1 MTLDPS
7 KNTLEQQKFVETPE
21 GNVAVRTLNIGGFI
35 DAAAR
40 AANKN
45 PVSNK
50 SYVIPANTFS
60 TLDLE
65 TQDARDL
72 VYTYLKTLPGY
83 NGAVDV

>member
-1 MTLDPS
+1 MPFKFNPFSGNLDYYFDEAGVNTGDVTL
-7 KNTLEQQKFVETPE
+7 
-21 GNVAVRTLNIGGFI
+21 AAIGSSP
-35 DAAAR
+35 
-40 AANKN
+40 N
-45 PVSNK
+45 
-50 SYVIPANTFS
+50 ANTFS